1 MSVCV
6 IYLFLLF
13 ESSWVSGITSSSLLH
28 LFCNCHNTNSILD
41 MYFQLSQYL
50 ENWINTLSWC
60 KSSFLHSSM
69 TWCDRRVT
77 STGSSSFW
85 TWFHHMLAIWP
96 GLSCDSLCSRH
107 LDTKVNTIGST
118 VKNPPTSLVS
128 SATFSGLC
136 WDLNWDLNKILGF
149 VIGRK
154 NDFFICLFP
163 LQCLTPCDAPR
174 LTVIYQNSLRK
185 GAGFHGE
192 LTETPFLEHLF
203 CLFARSKCWLG
214 ETYLLGQRQP
224 QAI

>member
-28 LFCNCHNTNSILD
+28 LFCNCHDTNSILD

-50 ENWINTLSWC
+50 ENWIDTLSWC

-85 TWFHHMLAIWP
+85 TWFRHMLAIWP
-96 GLSCDSLCSRH
+96 GLSSDSLCSRH
-107 LDTKVNTIGST
+107 LDIKVNTIGST
-118 VKNPPTSLVS
+118 LKNPPTSLVS

-136 WDLNWDLNKILGF
+136 WIKLRFKQNPRICYRKEKWFSYLSVSFAMSDTMWCTQAHCDL
-149 VIGRK
+149 
-154 NDFFICLFP
+154 
-163 LQCLTPCDAPR
+163 
-174 LTVIYQNSLRK
+174 S
-185 GAGFHGE
+185 E
-192 LTETPFLEHLF
+192 FLETGGRIPWWTHRASVLF
-203 CLFARSKCWLG
+203 VCL
-214 ETYLLGQRQP
+214 
-224 QAI
+224 